1 LEILVP
7 TVSVKINPVK
17 DKEPEKSAIIKSSN
31 DMTVSSDILNSME
44 NNQIRP
50 RSSLSSISGNRS
62 FNISSTSSLPPLYEE
77 TNNNSPSKT
86 PPKISLEVC
95 RLTHLKKK
103 KKMIKY
109 LFLIVY

>member
-1 LEILVP
+1 LEVLLP

-77 TNNNSPSKT
+77 INNNSPSKT

-95 RLTHLKKK
+95 RLTFG

-109 LFLIVY
+109 FF